1 MERGTGLRSCTD
13 EYVVP
18 VVVRYVLRLR
28 VLTHDAVAALKGLLF
43 GLNTTEMIDF
53 DKFEE
58 QFYK

>member
-1 MERGTGLRSCTD
+1 M
-13 EYVVP
+13 
-18 VVVRYVLRLR
+18 
-28 VLTHDAVAALKGLLF
+28 HAVAALKGLLF